1 MSDNVESWYRHANG
15 PRGRELANG
24 DLRLVIGCD
33 KTTAWGMAA
42 FADLS
47 QREDTCLRFKPVG
60 TSQFQTYGWE
70 LHSGTAEVRSGPDA
84 REIRA
89 LSAGDVEQLGDPR
102 PYENQCI
109 FVRTLNATL
118 HDTAWLELMAELTVP
133 GSSGGSASNKDIEM
147 SSVTSENA
155 DERPLCRPGSHLLA
169 HSVST
174 DSHAGNSSSSSDG
187 TNERVTVHKPEVP
200 AYLVG
205 IYCTSRAN

>member
-1 MSDNVESWYRHANG
+1 MSENVESWYRHANG

-42 FADLS
+42 FANLS
-47 QREDTCLRFKPVG
+47 QGEDTRLRFKPVG

-70 LHSGTAEVRSGPDA
+70 LQSGTAEVRSGPDA

-89 LSAGDVEQLGDPR
+89 LSAGDAERGGELR

-118 HDTAWLELMAELTVP
+118 HDTAWLELMAELSVP
-133 GSSGGSASNKDIEM
+133 GGSAGNTSIKDIEM
-147 SSVTSENA
+147 SSTTSENTG
-155 DERPLCRPGSHLLA
+155 ERPLSRAGSRFPVQT
-169 HSVST
+169 VS
-174 DSHAGNSSSSSDG
+174 ADG
-187 TNERVTVHKPEVP
+187 HTRNRSAEGANNRVTVHIPEVP
-200 AYLVG
+200 AYLVRTRLTFRK
-205 IYCTSRAN
+205 Y